1 MVDVLDSMRL
11 RDREALSRTRR
22 LDDVLD
28 ALNREIK
35 QYVNVC
41 YLRSPDG

>member
-1 MVDVLDSMRL
+1 MVDVLDSILRL
-11 RDREALSRTRR
+11 RDREALSRTHR

-35 QYVNVC
+35 QYVTRLDPEV
-41 YLRSPDG
+41 